1 MIKIAFYHQ
10 EVYEYCY
17 HKQTMHPQKN
27 ANMVHSSSHAC
38 CQISPKKCTYLTSF
52 WQNIGFCNQNYCSI
66 TSCVLLFTLDED
78 VHAAYICSGR
88 LYFKRMTGDLITHI
102 HGDIL
107 MNYCGG
113 EVTGCSGSLVCS
125 DKFYQQRA
133 ELMHPCPLYFCLF
146 VNIQR
151 LTLWSLVLQRQTP
164 IDSIQTFVGLSNYLH
179 AFSRHSF
186 SADASFH

>member
-1 MIKIAFYHQ
+1 MQTWCFHLAMHVVKSVPKSARILQVFDKTSDFAIKIIAQ
-10 EVYEYCY
+10 L
-17 HKQTMHPQKN
+17 HPVCFFSLW
-27 ANMVHSSSHAC
+27 MRM
-38 CQISPKKCTYLTSF
+38 CTQRTF
-52 WQNIGFCNQNYCSI
+52 AQ
-66 TSCVLLFTLDED
+66 V
-78 VHAAYICSGR
+78 R
-88 LYFKRMTGDLITHI
+88 LYFKRITGDLLTHI

-133 ELMHPCPLYFCLF
+133 ESMHPCPLYFCLF

-151 LTLWSLVLQRQTP
+151 LTLWSLVIQRQTP
-164 IDSIQTFVGLSNYLH
+164 IDLIQTFVGLSNYLH